1 MPRSIAARHALAP
14 CTVWRI
20 GFPGYVAAAFAM
32 FVSIRD
38 QARLAAPWLL
48 LWPLLSCDRGDLG
61 GEGCAAE
68 WRLAESLA
76 GGTLAAGADS
86 LAASSRR
93 CAAREL
99 GLRRTSSLANSAG
112 CCVATWARKPAAWY
126 AFPQY
131 LHFFFPKLRLHR
143 FGFFLHACLSCSA
156 APFLVNILPQYRH
169 GVSLGLVRILLIK
182 HARSS
187 RALCQKRGVPSSDQ
201 LDAEPWGALPWGTSL
216 RQLDNFVV

>member
-1 MPRSIAARHALAP
+1 MSRSIAARHALAP
-14 CTVWRI
+14 CTVCRI
-20 GFPGYVAAAFAM
+20 GFPGYIAAAFAI

-131 LHFFFPKLRLHR
+131 LHFFFPKLRLRR
-143 FGFFLHACLSCSA
+143 FGFFLHACLSCSL
-156 APFLVNILPQYRH
+156 APFLVHILPQYRH
-169 GVSLGLVRILLIK
+169 GVSLGLVLIAFDK
-182 HARSS
+182 TREKQSCSMPEAR
-187 RALCQKRGVPSSDQ
+187 R
-201 LDAEPWGALPWGTSL
+201 T
-216 RQLDNFVV
+216 FI